1 VDSELV
7 PDDLRAENALQVAAA
22 DFPLAQTNPVT
33 GCQSMYYR
41 VGTDAN
47 YLGWIK
53 LMNADESAGYIMIRR
68 PLQPPLLA
76 VNRAIVTDVLPEFLG
91 PLLTIL
97 HSDEPLQ
104 IRYYQESADSQKYS
118 FLEHRNL

>member
-1 VDSELV
+1 
-7 PDDLRAENALQVAAA
+7 
-22 DFPLAQTNPVT
+22 
-33 GCQSMYYR
+33 
-41 VGTDAN
+41 
-47 YLGWIK
+47 
-53 LMNADESAGYIMIRR
+53 MNADEAAGYIMIRR

-76 VNRAIVTDVLPEFLG
+76 FNRAIVTDVLPEFLD

-97 HSDEPLQ
+97 HSGEPLQ